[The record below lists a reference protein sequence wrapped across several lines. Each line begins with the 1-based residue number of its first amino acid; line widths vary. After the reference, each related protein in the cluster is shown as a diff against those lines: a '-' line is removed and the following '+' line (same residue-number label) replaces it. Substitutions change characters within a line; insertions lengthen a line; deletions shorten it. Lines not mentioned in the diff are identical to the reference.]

1 MPPLRSGI
9 VLAGGRS
16 TRFGSDKLAAPLHGV
31 PLVRR
36 AVDALA
42 AVADEVIVVLPPG
55 GERPDLPAGVTVAHD
70 IQEGEGPLAGLHTG
84 LLAAVR
90 TDQVIVAGGDMPD
103 LQPAVLRLLLDT
115 LDHAGVDAVALAD
128 GDRARPLPL
137 ALRTW
142 PAADAVHTLLHAGR
156 RRLRDALDS
165 LRAAVIDEPT
175 WTALDPARRTL
186 RDIDEPAD
194 LDDQSGG
201 GG

>member
-16 TRFGSDKLAAPLHGV
+16 TRFGSDKLTASLDGV

-36 AVDALA
+36 AVEALA
-42 AVADEVIVVLPPG
+42 SVTDGVIVVLPPG
-55 GERPDLPAGVTVAHD
+55 AERDDLPGDVTVTHD
-70 IQEGEGPLAGLHTG
+70 VQEGEGPLAGLHTG

-90 TDQVIVAGGDMPD
+90 TDQVVVAGGDMPE
-103 LQPAVLRLLLDT
+103 LQPSVLRLLLDT
-115 LDHAGVDAVALAD
+115 LDDASVDAAALAD
-128 GDRARPLPL
+128 GERPRPLPI

-165 LRAAVIDEPT
+165 LRTAVIDEPT
-175 WTALDPARRTL
+175 WTALDPGRLTL
-186 RDIDEPAD
+186 RDIDEPGD
-194 LDDQSGG
+194 LLG
-201 GG
+201 

>member
-16 TRFGSDKLAAPLHGV
+16 TRFGSDKLGASLDGI

-42 AVADEVIVVLPPG
+42 AVTTSVIVVVPPG
-55 GERPDLPAGVTVAHD
+55 VERDDLPGDVTVAHD
-70 IQEGEGPLAGLHTG
+70 LQEGEGPLAGLHTG

-90 TDQVIVAGGDMPD
+90 TDQVVVAGGDMPA
-103 LQPAVLRLLLDT
+103 LQPSVLRLLLDT
-115 LDHAGVDAVALAD
+115 LDEASVDASALAD
-128 GDRARPLPL
+128 GDRPRPLPM

-156 RRLRDALDS
+156 RRLRDVLDAS
-165 LRAAVIDEPT
+165 RTAVIDEET
-175 WTALDPARRTL
+175 WTALDPGRLTL
-186 RDIDEPAD
+186 RDVDEPGD
-194 LDDQSGG
+194 LDGAGDRSG
-201 GG
+201 

>member
-1 MPPLRSGI
+1 MRPLRSGI

-16 TRFGSDKLAAPLHGV
+16 TRVGSDKLAAPLDGV

-42 AVADEVIVVLPPG
+42 AVTDGVIVVLSPG
-55 GERPDLPAGVTVAHD
+55 VERDDLPEGVAITHD
-70 IQEGEGPLAGLHTG
+70 LQEGEGPLAGLHTG

-90 TDQVIVAGGDMPD
+90 TDQVVVAGGDMPE

-115 LDHAGVDAVALAD
+115 LDDASVDAVALAD
-128 GDRARPLPL
+128 GDRPRPLPI

-165 LRAAVIDEPT
+165 LRTAVIDEPT
-175 WTALDPARRTL
+175 WTALDPGRLTL
-186 RDIDEPAD
+186 RDIDEPDD
-194 LDDQSGG
+194 LVG
-201 GG
+201 

>member
-16 TRFGSDKLAAPLHGV
+16 TRFGSDKLAATVAGV
-31 PLVRR
+31 PLVGR

-42 AVADEVIVVLPPG
+42 AVTDGVIVVLPPG
-55 GERPDLPAGVTVAHD
+55 AERDDLPDGVTVAHD
-70 IQEGEGPLAGLHTG
+70 LQEGQGPLAGLHMG

-90 TDQVIVAGGDMPD
+90 TDQVVVAGGDMPE
-103 LQPAVLRLLLDT
+103 LQPSVLRLLLDT
-115 LDHAGVDAVALAD
+115 LDDASVDAAALAD
-128 GDRARPLPL
+128 GGRARPLPI

-165 LRAAVIDEPT
+165 LRTAVIDEST
-175 WTALDPARRTL
+175 WTALDPGRLTL
-186 RDIDEPAD
+186 RDIDEPGD
-194 LDDQSGG
+194 LLG
-201 GG
+201 

>member
-16 TRFGSDKLAAPLHGV
+16 TRFGADKLAASLDGV

-42 AVADEVIVVLPPG
+42 TVTDGVIVVLPPG
-55 GERPDLPAGVTVAHD
+55 VGRDDLPSDVTVTHD
-70 IQEGEGPLAGLHTG
+70 LQEGEGPLAGLHTG

-90 TDQVIVAGGDMPD
+90 TDQVVVAGGDMPE
-103 LQPAVLRLLLDT
+103 LQPSVLRLLLDT
-115 LDHAGVDAVALAD
+115 LDDASVDAAALAD
-128 GDRARPLPL
+128 GDRPRPLPI

-165 LRAAVIDEPT
+165 LRTAVIDEAT
-175 WTALDPARRTL
+175 WTALDPGRLTL
-186 RDIDEPAD
+186 RDIDEPGD
-194 LDDQSGG
+194 LSG
-201 GG
+201 

>member
-1 MPPLRSGI
+1 MLPPRSGI

-16 TRFGSDKLAAPLHGV
+16 TRFGSDKLGAALDGV

-42 AVADEVIVVLPPG
+42 AVTDGVIVVLPPG
-55 GERPDLPAGVTVAHD
+55 VERDDIPADVTVAHD
-70 IQEGEGPLAGLHTG
+70 LQEGEGPLAGLHTG

-90 TDQVIVAGGDMPD
+90 TDQVLVAGGDMPE
-103 LQPAVLRLLLDT
+103 LQPSVLRLLLDT
-115 LDHAGVDAVALAD
+115 LDDASVDAAALAD
-128 GDRARPLPL
+128 GDRARPLPI

-165 LRAAVIDEPT
+165 LRTAVIDEPT
-175 WTALDPARRTL
+175 WTALDSGRLTL
-186 RDIDEPAD
+186 RDIDEPGD
-194 LDDQSGG
+194 LPGDPVG
-201 GG
+201 